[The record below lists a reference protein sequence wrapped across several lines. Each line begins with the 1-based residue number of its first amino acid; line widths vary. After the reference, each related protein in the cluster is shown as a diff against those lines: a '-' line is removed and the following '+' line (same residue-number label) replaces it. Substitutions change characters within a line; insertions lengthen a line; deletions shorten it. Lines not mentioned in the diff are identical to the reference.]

1 MFGWLWGINQ
11 NFVNLNFYS
20 ETKIFVNKLISRSFI
35 LYFLVISFWSCGGKK
50 THENEIV
57 VFCAASLSPVMEK
70 IKVKWED
77 GHQEKIIINAASSGI
92 LARQIEN
99 GAQADIFLSANL
111 DWMDYLIK
119 TTSIKN
125 VPKSVASNRL
135 AIVIP
140 FDAELDSIGF
150 KKLILVLLNQKGKI
164 SMGDP
169 GHVPLGKYTKESM
182 DFYNMYNELSFGLI
196 KTKDARNT
204 LMLVELGEAAFGF
217 VYLSDALTS
226 KKIRIVAVIP
236 KESHQAI
243 DYQAIHINDENPG
256 TKAFFEYISSLET
269 KGIWA
274 GMGFMEE

>member
-1 MFGWLWGINQ
+1 M
-11 NFVNLNFYS
+11 
-20 ETKIFVNKLISRSFI
+20 ISRSLI
-35 LYFLVISFWSCGGKK
+35 LYFLVITFWSCRGKK

-70 IKVKWED
+70 IKVKWEED
-77 GHQEKIIINAASSGI
+77 HQEKIIINAASSGI

-99 GAQADIFLSANL
+99 GAQADISLSANL